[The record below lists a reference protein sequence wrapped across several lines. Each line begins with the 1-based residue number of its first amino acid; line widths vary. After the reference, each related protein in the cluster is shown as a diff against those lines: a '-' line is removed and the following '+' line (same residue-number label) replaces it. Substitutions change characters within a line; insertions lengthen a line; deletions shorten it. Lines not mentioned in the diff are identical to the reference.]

1 MISKNQIKH
10 IRSLQLHKFRQIHC
24 QYIVEGEKMLN
35 ELLNSEQKILQLFA
49 LPEWVELNKSLLS
62 ENNINPEIIN
72 QKELEGISAL
82 ATPNKVLAV
91 VAMQEENTVSFSL
104 NEGLY
109 IGLENI
115 QDPGNLGTIIRSAE
129 WFGVKAIFCTEN
141 TVDIYNPKVVQASM
155 GSVFRVPVYY
165 TDLEKL
171 LVDNNQAESYAA
183 ILGGKNVYETTFS
196 DNAIL
201 LIGNESKGLSAKIVK
216 QCKHQITIPS
226 FGKAESLNA
235 AVACS
240 VLLGLM
246 KKGS

>member
-10 IRSLQLHKFRQIHC
+10 IRSLQTHKFRQIHC

-49 LPEWVELNKSLLS
+49 LPEWIELNKVLLT
-62 ENNINPEIIN
+62 EKKIKPEIIN
-72 QKELEGISAL
+72 QKELESISAF
-82 ATPNKVLAV
+82 TMPNKVLAV
-91 VAMQEENTVSFSL
+91 VEFSTHKFNTDIL
-104 NEGLY
+104 KGGLI
-109 IGLENI
+109 IGLENL
-115 QDPGNLGTIIRSAE
+115 QDPGNMGTIIRSAE

-141 TVDIYNPKVVQASM
+141 TVDVYNPKVVQASM

-171 LVDNNQAESYAA
+171 LINNKTSETYAA
-183 ILGGKNVYETTFS
+183 VLGGKNVYETTFS
-196 DNAIL
+196 KNAFL
-201 LIGNESKGLSAKIVK
+201 LIGNESKGLSAEIVK
-216 QCKHQITIPS
+216 QCKHHITIPS
-226 FGKAESLNA
+226 YGKAESLNA